1 MMSWMCSRSRST
13 RRGVKACEARPRMRV
28 CEGASRKS
36 IWRTITRATG
46 VSVSRPS
53 AASCSGV
60 GVRLAEKRWSTV
72 TTSA

>member
-1 MMSWMCSRSRST
+1 
-13 RRGVKACEARPRMRV
+13 MRV
-28 CEGASRKS
+28 WEGASRKS
-36 IWRTITRATG
+36 IWRTITLATG

-60 GVRLAEKRWSTV
+60 GVRLAENRWSTV